1 MKGVGRNR
9 KNDETLGRIFAEY
22 LSQLTHVGGGQS
34 SKVGSVHNK
43 RDVALEVRQSF
54 GLTVVVVGRKVVEAT
69 RSCDSQHAKEA
80 QYRLHLTTVQILA
93 QIDIPFQ
100 TRTLRP
106 DARRQRAEW
115 MR

>member
-54 GLTVVVVGRKVVEAT
+54 GLTVVVVGWKVVKAT

-93 QIDIPFQ
+93 QIDNPFQ